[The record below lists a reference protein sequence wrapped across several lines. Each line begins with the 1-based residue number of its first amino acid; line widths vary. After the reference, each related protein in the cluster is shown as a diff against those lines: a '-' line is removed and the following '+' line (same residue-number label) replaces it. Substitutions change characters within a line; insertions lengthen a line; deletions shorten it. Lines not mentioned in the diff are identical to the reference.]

1 MADTLTPEQRSE
13 RMGRIR
19 GKDTAPEMMVRRI
32 VHKNGYRYRLHRKD
46 LPGCPDLAFSRSRK
60 VIFVHGCFWH
70 RHPDPKCPL
79 ARLPKTRLDFWEP
92 KLSANHRRDQ
102 CVQEKLAAA
111 GWQIFVVWECEIGD
125 KEQLEN
131 KLRRFL
137 TGDRCVQLNF
147 SRVPGVSESV

>member
-32 VHKNGYRYRLHRKD
+32 VHKIGYRYRLHRKD
-46 LPGCPDLAFSRSRK
+46 LSGCPDLVFPRLRK

-70 RHPDPKCPL
+70 RHPDPNCPL

-92 KLSANHRRDQ
+92 KLSANHRRDER
-102 CVQEKLAAA
+102 VQEVLAAA
-111 GWQIFVVWECEIGD
+111 GWRILVAWECETGD

-137 TGDRCVQLNF
+137 TGDTCV
-147 SRVPGVSESV
+147 

>member
-1 MADTLTPEQRSE
+1 MIDTLTQAQRSE

-32 VHKNGYRYRLHRKD
+32 IHKLGGRYRLHRKD
-46 LPGCPDLAFSRSRK
+46 LPGCPDLVFSRLRK

-70 RHPDPKCPL
+70 RHPDPNCPL
-79 ARLPKTRLDFWEP
+79 ARLPKTRLDFWKP
-92 KLSANHRRDQ
+92 KLSANRRRDLR
-102 CVQEKLAAA
+102 VQEALTAA
-111 GWQIFVVWECEIGD
+111 GWEILLVWECEISH

-137 TGDRCVQLNF
+137 KGEQCGRSSF
-147 SRVPGVSESV
+147 SRGPGASESA